1 MTKIV
6 EYDFEKYIEDHST
19 DVKKVLQQNF
29 RETNLTTF
37 YPQMLSGKVQAKFL
51 EMICQ
56 MIQPERVLEIGT
68 FTGYSAIA
76 LAEGLSNNGK
86 LFTIEINEELESII
100 NKYIALAGMDDK
112 IELLLGD
119 ALQIIP
125 RLNELFDLVFID
137 ADKEQYVDYYEL
149 SIEKLR
155 PGGFILIDNVLWG
168 GKAVRDKKPDNETQG
183 IRRFNEHVKNDDR
196 VEQVI
201 LSIRD
206 GLMLV
211 RKL

>member
-1 MTKIV
+1 MIDII
-6 EYDFEKYIEDHST
+6 EYEIEKYIEDHST
-19 DVKKVLQQNF
+19 NTSKVLQQNY

-51 EMICQ
+51 EMICR
-56 MIQPERVLEIGT
+56 MMQPERVLEIGT
-68 FTGYSAIA
+68 FTAYSAIA
-76 LAEGLSNNGK
+76 MAEGLPENAK
-86 LFTIEINEELESII
+86 LITIEVNEELETII
-100 NKYIALAGMDDK
+100 KKYIALAGMNDK

-125 RLNELFDLVFID
+125 QLDELFDFVFID
-137 ADKEQYVDYYEL
+137 ADKEQYIDYYEL
-149 SIEKLR
+149 SMEKLK

-168 GKAVRDKKPDNETQG
+168 GKAVKGKNPDKETRG
-183 IRRFNEHVKNDDR
+183 IRRFNEYVKNDKR

-206 GLMLV
+206 GLMMV

>member
-1 MTKIV
+1 MTEII
-6 EYDFEKYIEDHST
+6 EYNIEKYIEDYST
-19 DVKKVLQQNF
+19 NVSRVLQQNY

-51 EMICQ
+51 EMICR
-56 MIQPERVLEIGT
+56 MINPERVLEIGT

-76 LAEGLSNNGK
+76 MAAGLSENGK
-86 LFTIEINEELESII
+86 LFTIEVNEEMETII
-100 NKYIALAGMDDK
+100 KKYISLAGMDDK
-112 IELLLGD
+112 IELRLGD

-125 RLNELFDLVFID
+125 RLNETFDLVFID

-149 SIEKLR
+149 SMDKLR
-155 PGGFILIDNVLWG
+155 AGGFILVDNVLWG
-168 GKAVRDKKPDNETQG
+168 GKAVKGKNPDNETRG
-183 IRRFNEHVKNDDR
+183 IRRFNEYVKDDDR

-206 GLMLV
+206 GLMMV

>member
-1 MTKIV
+1 MTEII
-6 EYDFEKYIEDHST
+6 EYNIEKYIEDYST
-19 DVKKVLQQNF
+19 NVNKVLQQNY

-51 EMICQ
+51 EMISR
-56 MIQPERVLEIGT
+56 MMQPERVLEIGT

-76 LAEGLSNNGK
+76 LAAGLSKDGK
-86 LFTIEINEELESII
+86 LFTIEVNEEMESII
-100 NKYIALAGMDDK
+100 KKYISLAGMKDK
-112 IELLLGD
+112 IKLFLGD

-125 RLNELFDLVFID
+125 QFDKLFDLVFID

-149 SIEKLR
+149 SMEKLK
-155 PGGFILIDNVLWG
+155 PGGFMLIDNVLWG
-168 GKAVRDKKPDNETQG
+168 GKAVQGKNPDKETRG
-183 IRRFNEHVKNDDR
+183 IRRFNEHVRNDNR

-201 LSIRD
+201 LSVRD
-206 GLMLV
+206 GLMMV

>member
-1 MTKIV
+1 MTEIV
-6 EYDFEKYIEDHST
+6 EHEIEKYIENHAT
-19 DVKKVLQQNF
+19 DESRILAHNY

-51 EMICQ
+51 EMICH
-56 MIQPERVLEIGT
+56 MMKPERVLEIGT
-68 FTGYSAIA
+68 FTAYSAIA
-76 LAEGLSNNGK
+76 MAQGLSKNG
-86 LFTIEINEELESII
+86 LLYTIEVNEELETII
-100 NKYIALAGMDDK
+100 RKYIGLAGMNDK
-112 IELLLGD
+112 IKLLLGD

-125 RLNELFDLVFID
+125 QLNESFDLVFID

-149 SIEKLR
+149 SMEKLK

-168 GKAVRDKKPDNETQG
+168 GKAVKDKNPDKETQG
-183 IRRFNEHVKNDDR
+183 IRQLNEHVKNDER

-206 GLMLV
+206 GLMMV

>member
-6 EYDFEKYIEDHST
+6 EYDFEKYIENHST

-51 EMICQ
+51 EMICR

-168 GKAVRDKKPDNETQG
+168 GKAVRDKNPDKETQG
-183 IRRFNEHVKNDDR
+183 IRRFNDHVKNDDR

>member
-1 MTKIV
+1 MTEII
-6 EYDFEKYIEDHST
+6 EHEIEEYIENHTT
-19 DVKKVLQQNF
+19 DESQILKHNY

-51 EMICQ
+51 EMISQ
-56 MIQPERVLEIGT
+56 VMKPERVLEIGT
-68 FTGYSAIA
+68 FTAYSAIA
-76 LAEGLSNNGK
+76 MAQGLSKNG
-86 LFTIEINEELESII
+86 LLYTIEVNEELETII
-100 NKYIALAGMDDK
+100 QKYIGLAGMNDK
-112 IELLLGD
+112 IKLLLGD

-125 RLNELFDLVFID
+125 QLDETFDLVFID

-149 SIEKLR
+149 SLEKLR

-168 GKAVRDKKPDNETQG
+168 GKVVRDKIPDKETQG
-183 IRRFNEHVKNDDR
+183 IRQLNAHVKNDDR

-206 GLMLV
+206 GLMMV